1 MESNKIEEDKN
12 IEITDKLI
20 KVLKDLMS
28 DILTTFPEY
37 SENLDNRLKNILEEE
52 PEKELLDSLY
62 EYIKT
67 VYPERFF
74 DILYQND
81 SMFDNKEIDT
91 NFLPGVD
98 FSVLMK
104 EDITSKTKDVL
115 WKYLQLILFSVIE
128 NVNETKTF
136 GDTAKLFEAID
147 ENVLKEKL
155 EETMKNM
162 SEMFEDGDEEE
173 ESGSFPNP
181 EEIHE
186 HLSGILNGNLGKL
199 ATQITEETLK
209 DLDLDVDL
217 NDESSVGEIFKK
229 LFSDPGKL
237 MKMIGKVGKS
247 LDEKLKSGEIKESEL
262 MEEASEFL
270 KKMNDV
276 PGMKNMS
283 SMFKSMGMPMG
294 KGKMNV
300 NAMQSH
306 MQENIKMSKM
316 KERMR
321 KKLDANK
328 KSSKDEQIKLL
339 EKQLAEAK
347 TENVKIT
354 GSIKSKRKKRRN
366 RKKNKNKK

>member
-115 WKYLQLILFSVIE
+115 WKY
-128 NVNETKTF
+128 
-136 GDTAKLFEAID
+136 
-147 ENVLKEKL
+147 
-155 EETMKNM
+155 
-162 SEMFEDGDEEE
+162 
-173 ESGSFPNP
+173 
-181 EEIHE
+181 
-186 HLSGILNGNLGKL
+186 
-199 ATQITEETLK
+199 
-209 DLDLDVDL
+209 
-217 NDESSVGEIFKK
+217 
-229 LFSDPGKL
+229 
-237 MKMIGKVGKS
+237 
-247 LDEKLKSGEIKESEL
+247 
-262 MEEASEFL
+262 
-270 KKMNDV
+270 
-276 PGMKNMS
+276 
-283 SMFKSMGMPMG
+283 
-294 KGKMNV
+294 
-300 NAMQSH
+300 
-306 MQENIKMSKM
+306 
-316 KERMR
+316 
-321 KKLDANK
+321 
-328 KSSKDEQIKLL
+328 
-339 EKQLAEAK
+339 
-347 TENVKIT
+347 
-354 GSIKSKRKKRRN
+354 
-366 RKKNKNKK
+366 